1 MTRQD
6 ATSGAPDGH
15 APATGSRQAAWALTL
30 DISLR
35 GRVRTYDRPLP
46 DGTWANSTRD
56 TPAGPDAPDAPWAV
70 YLGDGTG
77 YQLACFDFDAHD
89 GSDGARRQAD
99 EDATACARILETHG
113 IPSLVCE
120 SGPTGGRHVWAS
132 TLDTI
137 EAGDMKAI
145 AIGMRAMCPSLDITP
160 LCNPRTGCAR
170 PPYAPHR
177 LGGAS
182 RPIRGSIDAIDTP
195 VAGEDEWLALMDD
208 LATPDTRR
216 THDPVVERGIAHDA
230 QAMPCLPGTRRDLPH
245 ASRIL
250 LDQPVG
256 PGTDAS
262 RVLRAILI
270 GAAASHW
277 QWPDVLALLDQA
289 RPGMTHALTRR
300 ATPQGPRE
308 PRPATGPHSPGMV
321 LAREWRSAVAWVA
334 GHATHATGDD
344 PEWRERAARTTD
356 TIRRAL
362 DRLAHTPDTRA
373 TPSDTRV
380 LKALCLLALRA
391 ARDTIE
397 ADVRRL
403 GLMTGLSIW
412 TVSHSLHRLERQG
425 LVRLARKAEGPRANT
440 WQVLPGTPTDACIRA
455 NPNTSKHTPRV
466 SHALLALR
474 DTLADTLTAWL
485 DAAGH
490 DACRRQGLGIREGN
504 HIADRYAHTSGE
516 TRTTARLDR
525 LARALGTLGIRA
537 RQAAQYATDR
547 LLWHWYLKELEWM
560 RAPRGRKPRRTRE
573 QGAPTGR
580 MPRTTRH
587 RIDWARALRA
597 VQGAR

>member
-6 ATSGAPDGH
+6 ATSGARD
-15 APATGSRQAAWALTL
+15 ATRRTAWALTL

-35 GRVRTYDRPLP
+35 GRVRVYDRPLP

-56 TPAGPDAPDAPWAV
+56 TPAGPTAPDAPWAV

-89 GSDGARRQAD
+89 GTEEERRQAD
-99 EDATACARILETHG
+99 EDAATCARILEAHG
-113 IPSLVCE
+113 IPGLVCE

-137 EAGDMKAI
+137 DPRDMKAI
-145 AIGMRAMCPSLDITP
+145 AVGMRAMCPSLDITP

-177 LGGAS
+177 QGGAS
-182 RPIRGSIDAIDTP
+182 RPIHGSIRAIDTP
-195 VAGEDEWLALMDD
+195 TAGEDEWLALMDD

-216 THDPVVERGIAHDA
+216 MQSDPATRAVERGVAHDA
-230 QAMPCLPGTRRDLPH
+230 QAMPCLPGTKRDLPH

-277 QWPDVLALLDQA
+277 QWPDILALLDQA

-300 ATPQGPRE
+300 ATSRGPRE
-308 PRPATGPHSPGMV
+308 PRPANGSHSPRMV

-334 GHATHATGDD
+334 RHATHHTGDD
-344 PEWRERAARTTD
+344 PAWRERAAHATD
-356 TIRRAL
+356 TVRQAL
-362 DRLAHTPDTRA
+362 DRLARMPGTRA

-425 LVRLARKAEGPRANT
+425 LVRLARKADGPRANA
-440 WQVLPGTPTDACIRA
+440 WQVLPGTPAGTGVRA
-455 NPNTSKHTPRV
+455 NPNTSGHTPRV
-466 SHALLALR
+466 GHALLALR
-474 DTLADTLTAWL
+474 DTLTDTLTAWL
-485 DAAGH
+485 EAAGH
-490 DACRRQGLGIREGN
+490 DACGSRGTGIREGN
-504 HIADRYAHTSGE
+504 RIADRYARAPRE
-516 TRTTARLDR
+516 TRTPARLDR
-525 LARALGTLGIRA
+525 LAQALGTLGTHA
-537 RQAAQYATDR
+537 RQAAQYAMDR
-547 LLWHWYLKELEWM
+547 LLWHWYLRELDWM
-560 RAPRGRKPRRTRE
+560 RAPRAHKPRRTRA
-573 QGAPTGR
+573 QAGAPTGR

-587 RIDWARALRA
+587 RIDWPRARHA
-597 VQGAR
+597 VADAR